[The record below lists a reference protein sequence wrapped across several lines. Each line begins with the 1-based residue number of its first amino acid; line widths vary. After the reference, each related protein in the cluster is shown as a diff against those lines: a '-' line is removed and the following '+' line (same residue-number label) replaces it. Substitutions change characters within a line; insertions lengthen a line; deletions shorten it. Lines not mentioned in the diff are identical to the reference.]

1 MLFDVTLT
9 SMTRDDKQITEMHT
23 ILREMNNT
31 VRVLKWYILIMM
43 ATFFLILRLIV
54 VESRYLRP

>member
-1 MLFDVTLT
+1 
-9 SMTRDDKQITEMHT
+9 MTRDDKQITEMHT

-31 VRVLKWYILIMM
+31 VRVLKWYIMIMM